1 MRKTILFL
9 SLSFSLFSFAGQVTA
24 QLPPLIDRETFLG
37 NPEYAGAQISPDGKY
52 ISFIKPLNGTM
63 NVWVKGVDE
72 AFSAARPM
80 TNDQAR
86 PVRSYFWSRDS
97 KYILYVQDRGGDENF
112 NVYAVDPSDK
122 PPAGSPVPM
131 ARNITDAKGIRALI
145 FAVPRSDPDA
155 IYVGMN
161 DRDKAWHDLY
171 KVKISTGERTLVM
184 ENKDRLGGYVFD
196 NNDKLRLAVRSP
208 QNGDTEILRINA
220 DGTTARIY
228 SCDIFES
235 CGPAGFTRDNKN
247 AYIQT
252 NKGGVDLVELDTLD
266 LETGKTEKVES
277 DPLGRVDLDNV
288 QFSDVTHDMIATIYD
303 DDKVRIVWHDKN
315 YKKDYD
321 YIRSK
326 LGDRDVSYVSS
337 NADETKFIIATTSDV
352 DPGTVWLFDRK
363 TRGLS
368 TLYQIREKLDRKVLS
383 PMTAIRY
390 KSSDGLEIPAYLTI
404 PKGTSGKN
412 LPLLVI
418 PHGGPWA
425 RDSWGYNPWSQFWAN
440 RGYAVLQPNFRAS
453 TGYGKKFLNA
463 GNNEWG
469 QKMQDDITWGVK
481 YLIDQG
487 VADPKHVGIMGGS
500 YGGYATLAGVT
511 FTPDLYAAA
520 VAYVAPSNLQTL
532 LESIPPYWEAGKV
545 IFYKRMADPNTSEG
559 LAQIKRQSPLFY
571 VDKIKTPLMIVQGA
585 NDPRVNKRESDQ
597 MVVALRDRNYPV
609 AYILAPDEGHGFA
622 RPVNNMAMFAAAE
635 KFFAQ
640 FLGGRYQESMTQEV
654 EKRLR
659 EITVDPKT
667 VALVKVAD
675 PTAAPA
681 ADLTGKWSMTADAGG
696 QWKVSAVGGQHARWS
711 GDGRAIY
718 YQTADASAIQAVQV
732 TPGPSFAVGRS
743 ETIVKEPAMGPAWD
757 LDRTSGR
764 VVFTVPVVADQVRI
778 VVMQHWLEQFRRG
791 PSPRR

>member
-9 SLSFSLFSFAGQVTA
+9 SLSFSLFSFAGQVRA
-24 QLPPLIDRETFLG
+24 QLPPLIDRETFFG

-303 DDKVRIVWHDKN
+303 DDKVRIVWHDKT

-640 FLGGRYQESMTQEV
+640 FLGGRYQESMTPEV

-696 QWKVSAVGGQHARWS
+696 QQIDIEVEFKQTGPDLSGATYAQIGSGTIDGGKVNGKSFTAVLHADVQGQTVDFRMEGTIDGDKITGTFSNPGFGSIPFSA
-711 GDGRAIY
+711 
-718 YQTADASAIQAVQV
+718 T
-732 TPGPSFAVGRS
+732 
-743 ETIVKEPAMGPAWD
+743 KNK
-757 LDRTSGR
+757 
-764 VVFTVPVVADQVRI
+764 
-778 VVMQHWLEQFRRG
+778 
-791 PSPRR
+791 